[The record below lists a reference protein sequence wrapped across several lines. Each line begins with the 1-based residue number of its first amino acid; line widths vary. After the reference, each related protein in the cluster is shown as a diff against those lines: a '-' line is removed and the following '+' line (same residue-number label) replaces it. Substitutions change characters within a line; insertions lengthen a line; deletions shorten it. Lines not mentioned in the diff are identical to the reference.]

1 MISTDLVTTHTVIRV
16 GIAFLCAV
24 NILTSPSAHVAGNEK
39 HTLYENLQLTASS
52 HPSTDQARRC
62 LTLEI
67 ARCADSI
74 PHKRVGKSRAY

>member
-1 MISTDLVTTHTVIRV
+1 MISTDLFTTHTVIRI

-24 NILTSPSAHVAGNEK
+24 TIMTSPSAHVAGNEK
-39 HTLYENLQLTASS
+39 HTLYENLQLTAS
-52 HPSTDQARRC
+52 DQARRC

-74 PHKRVGKSRAY
+74 PHKRAGSRRRAC